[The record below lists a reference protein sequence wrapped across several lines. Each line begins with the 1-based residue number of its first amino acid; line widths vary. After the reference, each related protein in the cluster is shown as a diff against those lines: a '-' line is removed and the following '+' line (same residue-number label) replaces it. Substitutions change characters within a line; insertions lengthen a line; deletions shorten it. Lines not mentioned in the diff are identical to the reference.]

1 MTDQTGR
8 EAFSAYCREQLG
20 LDVKEVA
27 NIAEVPRRTFYDW
40 WESRNK
46 AVRLIVAGIK
56 HAQQTENVS

>member
-27 NIAEVPRRTFYDW
+27 NIAEVQDGHFMIGGRV
-40 WESRNK
+40 E
-46 AVRLIVAGIK
+46 IK
-56 HAQQTENVS
+56 L